1 MPRRHLRGSGEVS
14 RGRARSP
21 HADEMAM
28 IGPRCQVGHPVSRRE
43 TGRWESPFDLGQG
56 ILAAPQQNAPSQA
69 SPSPR
74 HSHVP
79 PKLNVHEHVALSRR
93 TTDGGRSR
101 RSRAPSAFW
110 FVLSAV
116 HPAEIEA

>member
-21 HADEMAM
+21 HADEMARL

-79 PKLNVHEHVALSRR
+79 PKLNVHEHVALQNAQAS
-93 TTDGGRSR
+93 
-101 RSRAPSAFW
+101 PL
-110 FVLSAV
+110 VKAV
-116 HPAEIEA
+116 AALAEISGALGSGGATRA